1 MEYSCLILVA
11 QEVKEEEEEAAV
23 KKINVRHYR
32 LRSVNE
38 RIENIL
44 LVEPV

>member
-1 MEYSCLILVA
+1 MEFGHSMTVV
-11 QEVKEEEEEAAV
+11 QEKKEEEEAV
-23 KKINVRHYR
+23 KETNVRQNW
-32 LRSVNE
+32 LRSINE

>member
-1 MEYSCLILVA
+1 MEFGHSMIVV
-11 QEVKEEEEEAAV
+11 QEKKEEEEAA
-23 KKINVRHYR
+23 KETNVRQNW
-32 LRSVNE
+32 LRSINE